1 MKRKTCAAV
10 VVAAGNASRMQ
21 GIDKAIAPICGVPVL
36 LRTVRALAAS
46 DRIDEIVVVTRA
58 DLIETVH
65 DLCAAEEKFRTAV
78 CGGETRAESVRR
90 GLLAVETDLV
100 AIHDGAR
107 PFVTAE
113 IIDRTVEA
121 AEKSGAAAPA
131 IPAKDTMKIAA
142 DGFIVTTPDRSTL
155 FAVQTPQVFERTQI
169 LHALDE
175 ALRKGLPLTDDCSA
189 MEALGASIAL
199 TQGSD
204 ENIKMTTPIDLLFA
218 EAIVKRRENA

>member
-1 MKRKTCAAV
+1 
-10 VVAAGNASRMQ
+10 MQ
-21 GIDKAIAPICGVPVL
+21 GIDKAIFPLCGVPVL
-36 LRTVRALAAS
+36 LRTVRALATS
-46 DRIDEIVVVTRA
+46 DRINEIVVVTRA

-65 DLCAAEEKFRTAV
+65 DLCAAEKKFRTAV

-121 AEKSGAAAPA
+121 AAVCGAAAPA

-142 DGFIVTTPDRSTL
+142 DGYIVTTPDRSTL

-189 MEALGASIAL
+189 MEALGATVAL
-199 TQGSD
+199 TQGSE

-218 EAIVKRRENA
+218 EAIVKRREST

>member
-21 GIDKAIAPICGVPVL
+21 GIDKAIVPICGVPVL

-65 DLCAAEEKFRTAV
+65 DLCASEKKFRTAV

-142 DGFIVTTPDRSTL
+142 DGFIVTTPERSSL
-155 FAVQTPQVFERTQI
+155 FAVQTPQVFEQTQI